1 MGPDEPPRGLP
12 VLSAGTH
19 LAPEDGA
26 CLMEYVSVLAGERF
40 SDGPRCTD
48 PMLAALARLV
58 NDATSDSGRDRLGA
72 LAPGLA
78 AAHRTDAPSSAALV
92 LAILLRVHAAVG
104 RSRRLE
110 RHVRRARRHLLR
122 TPPRERAAPWSW
134 WQDLAHRHGAGR
146 RRLIAA
152 VEATAALAAPA
163 RDALLYD
170 LLAVALSSRRL
181 EAARRAPV
189 ANPR

>member
-1 MGPDEPPRGLP
+1 
-12 VLSAGTH
+12 
-19 LAPEDGA
+19 
-26 CLMEYVSVLAGERF
+26 MEYVSVLAGERF

-78 AAHRTDAPSSAALV
+78 AAHRSDAPGSAALV
-92 LAILLRVHAAVG
+92 LAVLLRVQAAVG

-110 RHVRRARRHLLR
+110 RDVRRAPRHLLR
-122 TPPRERAAPWSW
+122 TPTRERAAPWSW
-134 WQDLAHRHGAGR
+134 CTDLAHRHGAGR

-152 VEATAALAAPA
+152 VEATAALAAPV

-170 LLAVALSSRRL
+170 LLAIELDRRRTPSVPRVAAGTG
-181 EAARRAPV
+181 EG
-189 ANPR
+189 